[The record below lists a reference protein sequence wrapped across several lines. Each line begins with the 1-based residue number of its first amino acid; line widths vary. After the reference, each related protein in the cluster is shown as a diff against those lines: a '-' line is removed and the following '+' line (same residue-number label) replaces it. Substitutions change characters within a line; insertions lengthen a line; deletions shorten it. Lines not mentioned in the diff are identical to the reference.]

1 MSIMGHMGAIYPGLP
16 RQYQRGHLF
25 CLRVVKT
32 KGTIK
37 AAGFILSSVV
47 AHVVTKTWTLGSCV

>member
-1 MSIMGHMGAIYPGLP
+1 MMGHMGAIYPGLP

-32 KGTIK
+32 KGTK
-37 AAGFILSSVV
+37 LQALFCPVS
-47 AHVVTKTWTLGSCV
+47 